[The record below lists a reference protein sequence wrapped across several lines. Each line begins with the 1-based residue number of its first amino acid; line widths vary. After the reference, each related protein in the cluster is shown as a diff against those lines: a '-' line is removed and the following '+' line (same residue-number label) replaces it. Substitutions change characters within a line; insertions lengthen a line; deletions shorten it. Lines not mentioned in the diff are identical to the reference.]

1 MYTIIISQHNINL
14 QNWIL
19 NKTDDQKRI
28 YDIQFLLI
36 HILSIVSLVFI
47 LLKLVKV
54 PVYIVGQKVQ
64 N

>member
-36 HILSIVSLVFI
+36 HLLSIVSLVFI
-47 LLKLVKV
+47 LLKLLKV
-54 PVYIVGQKVQ
+54 PVYRVGQKVQ